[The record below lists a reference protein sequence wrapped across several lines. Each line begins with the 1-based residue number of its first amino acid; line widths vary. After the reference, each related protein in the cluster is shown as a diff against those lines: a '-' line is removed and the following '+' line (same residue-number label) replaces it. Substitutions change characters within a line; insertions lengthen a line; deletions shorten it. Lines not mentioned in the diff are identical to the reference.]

1 MAVSMSSKQKVYQDV
16 LNEIRNFIQKHNLQS
31 GDKLPSERDLTEKL
45 QASRS
50 SIREALRSMELL
62 GLITVRHGEGTFLS
76 TYHPFHTVELLASF
90 ILLESNTKNDIL
102 FVKQSL
108 EKEGAKFAF
117 DFINNEDLKELN
129 SIILQHDNDSEKIHV
144 AFFEYLFNK
153 SNNLFLIKIWGLMHE
168 FSRQISQSRYEQP
181 FYTAL
186 VNIYETGNFQ
196 AIEKLFTDQTTQKAI
211 VPSNEDHKTK

>member
-45 QASRS
+45 KASRA

-108 EKEGAKFAF
+108 EKEGLKLAF
-117 DFINNEDLKELN
+117 NDIEQNNLEDLK
-129 SIILQHDNDSEKIHV
+129 SIIHSYEDNPIKCHI
-144 AFFEYLFNK
+144 AFFEYVFNR
-153 SNNLFLIKIWGLMHE
+153 SE
-168 FSRQISQSRYEQP
+168 ER
-181 FYTAL
+181 
-186 VNIYETGNFQ
+186 
-196 AIEKLFTDQTTQKAI
+196 
-211 VPSNEDHKTK
+211 

>member
-16 LNEIRNFIQKHNLQS
+16 LNEIRKFIEKHNLQS

-76 TYHPFHTVELLASF
+76 TYRPFHTVELLASF
-90 ILLESNTKNDIL
+90 ILLESNTKKDIL

-117 DFINNEDLKELN
+117 DFINSEDLKELN
-129 SIILQHDNDSEKIHV
+129 SIILQYDNDSEKRHV
-144 AFFEYLFNK
+144 SFFEYLFNK
-153 SNNLFLIKIWGLMHE
+153 SNNLFLMKIWGLMHE
-168 FSRQISQSRYEQP
+168 FSRQINQSRYEQP
-181 FYTAL
+181 FYTTL
-186 VNIYETGNFQ
+186 VNIYETRNFQ